1 MNDRSIVGNRP
12 GSQWYGGHVGRDGQR
27 GVWFGS
33 GWSAT
38 PGKPQPGGWG
48 TAPTTGSVPSTAKG
62 AVPHCPL
69 RVIPVERAGDNDAG
83 MQVIASN
90 RTRAGQP
97 TRAGVATALV
107 IGTALVAASLGLLY
121 LVFGENFVDR
131 FMPSGRP
138 STYELVAGALVW
150 TFALTAP
157 AGFGLVGVSRL
168 VTAYDRWRAR
178 RPRVTPA
185 VRLRRAIGDDHVV
198 ATGVRLPDGSRVL
211 PELVLGPF
219 GAAIIEELPPVGA
232 VMSRGV
238 RSWEVRVG
246 NGHIRTIE
254 NPLVLAAH
262 DAERVR
268 AWLTPDDA
276 DHVLKVYAAV
286 VGVDP
291 RVERSA
297 SVAVVN
303 PSQVAEWLG
312 SLPPQKSL
320 DAGRREKVIKEIRAA
335 L

>member
-1 MNDRSIVGNRP
+1 MHD
-12 GSQWYGGHVGRDGQR
+12 
-27 GVWFGS
+27 
-33 GWSAT
+33 
-38 PGKPQPGGWG
+38 
-48 TAPTTGSVPSTAKG
+48 
-62 AVPHCPL
+62 
-69 RVIPVERAGDNDAG
+69 
-83 MQVIASN
+83 MQVIASS

-97 TRAGVATALV
+97 TRVGVATALI
-107 IGTALVAASLGLLY
+107 IGTALIGTSLALLY

-131 FMPSGRP
+131 FMPVGRP
-138 STYELVAGALVW
+138 TTYELVAGALAW

-157 AGFGLVGVSRL
+157 AGFGLVGAARL

-211 PELVLGPF
+211 PELVVGPF

-246 NGHIRTIE
+246 NGQIRTIE

-268 AWLTPDDA
+268 SWLTPEDA

-286 VGVDP
+286 VGTDP
-291 RVERSA
+291 RVERTS
-297 SVAVVN
+297 SVALIA

-320 DAGRREKVIKEIRAA
+320 DAGRRDRLVKQIRAA